1 MTQQLLSPIQVG
13 HTTLANRVVMAPLTR
28 SRSAPLPA

>member
-13 HTTLANRVVMAPLTR
+13 HTTLANRVVMAPLKIGR
-28 SRSAPLPA
+28 AHV